1 MELPDR
7 LTLPT
12 PPRLHQHGPTVGPS
26 RLGPS
31 PHISPPIPSTPE
43 PIPIPF
49 VFFIAGRFRS
59 WPGLAWYVC
68 MCWPTTESQQA
79 GR

>member
-1 MELPDR
+1 MELSDR

-31 PHISPPIPSTPE
+31 PHTSPPIPSTPE

-49 VFFIAGRFRS
+49 VFFCCWPVSFLA
-59 WPGLAWYVC
+59 WPGLVC
-68 MCWPTTESQQA
+68 VHVLANHRIST